1 MKARAY
7 RFATLPDGM
16 RCPIDLV
23 RVIITETPGG
33 TPISE
38 VLELAEVEAKALCE
52 KTEIARLPLEENAPE
67 IPRAVRILPSA
78 VEVTWIVT

>member
-1 MKARAY
+1 MKVHSY

-16 RCPIDLV
+16 RWPIDLV
-23 RVIITETPGG
+23 RVIVTEVPEG
-33 TPISE
+33 TLLSE
-38 VLELAEVEAKALCE
+38 ILELAEVEAKALCE
-52 KTEIARLPLEENAPE
+52 ETESARLPLEENAPE

>member
-1 MKARAY
+1 MKAQAY

-16 RCPIDLV
+16 RWPIDLV

-38 VLELAEVEAKALCE
+38 VLELAEVEAKALCK

-67 IPRAVRILPSA
+67 IPRAVRVLTSA
-78 VEVTWIVT
+78 VEITWIVA

>member
-1 MKARAY
+1 MKVHSY

-16 RCPIDLV
+16 RWPIDLV

-38 VLELAEVEAKALCE
+38 VLELAEVEAKALCK